1 MNSRVKKRVRAQPQV
16 LGDGSA
22 PKSGEDYSA
31 SKDNKQRKKRK
42 KMKTLPTQGYFDV
55 NQ

>member
-1 MNSRVKKRVRAQPQV
+1 MGLLPNQGKTIQHQKTI
-16 LGDGSA
+16 
-22 PKSGEDYSA
+22 
-31 SKDNKQRKKRK
+31 NKEKKRK